1 MKCGGSID
9 LGQAS
14 AQLKTVW
21 HRQRPSSHPT
31 NLMRS
36 RRAVSLL
43 SAMKRAAFTNAAG
56 PGYLWSVHV
65 MGQDEKQAAQS
76 IQSMATSIDCL
87 CFGDWRNSF
96 SGYGS
101 WPSKYGFTIS
111 ILWKKGW
118 RSTTKS
124 LIIGK
129 CGNGPIVIRLP
140 SVAIWVLQASRC
152 RPFMKV
158 AQLPHTALLH
168 EYRKASVPSSFSS
181 IWKSA
186 SRTVMPGFAGTSKS
200 S

>member
-1 MKCGGSID
+1 M
-9 LGQAS
+9 GQAS

-31 NLMRS
+31 NLKRS
-36 RRAVSLL
+36 CLVVSLL
-43 SAMKRAAFTNAAG
+43 SAMKRAAFTSAAG
-56 PGYLWSVHV
+56 PGYLGSVHV

-76 IQSMATSIDCL
+76 IQSMAMSIAPL
-87 CFGDWRNSF
+87 CFGDWRNSL

-111 ILWKKGW
+111 IFWKKGW

-124 LIIGK
+124 LIIGR
-129 CGNGPIVIRLP
+129 CGKGPIVIRFP
-140 SVAIWVLQASRC
+140 SVAIWALQASRC

-168 EYRKASVPSSFSS
+168 EYRKESVPSFFSRT
-181 IWKSA
+181 WKSA
-186 SRTVMPGFAGTSKS
+186 SRTVMPGFVGISKVS
-200 S
+200 